1 MRTTVDLPPAVRRRA
16 EQLAVARGQSL
27 SATIAE
33 LTIRGLSELD
43 EPVSI
48 EVDSRS
54 GFPVL
59 SLGQRITD
67 EDVAS
72 ALDDM

>member
-1 MRTTVDLPPAVRRRA
+1 MDLPPAVQRRA
-16 EQLAVARGQSL
+16 AELAASRKQSL

-33 LTIRGLSELD
+33 LTTRGLAELG
-43 EPVSI
+43 EPVSV

-59 SLGQRITD
+59 SVGRRITD
-67 EDVAS
+67 EDVTA
-72 ALDDM
+72 ALDNE